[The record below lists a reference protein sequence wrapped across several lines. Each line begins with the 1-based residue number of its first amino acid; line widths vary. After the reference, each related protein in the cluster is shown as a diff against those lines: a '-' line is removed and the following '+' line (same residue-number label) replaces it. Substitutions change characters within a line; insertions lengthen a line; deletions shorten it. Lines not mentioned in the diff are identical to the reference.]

1 MVLLKFELK
10 KEVFNFVCIV
20 RILFGFCIDILRDVF
35 IYRIIL
41 LDFKIVLK
49 DILIDGLDKYFNG
62 L

>member
-20 RILFGFCIDILRDVF
+20 RILFGFCIDILRDFF

-41 LDFKIVLK
+41 LDFKK
-49 DILIDGLDKYFNG
+49 RFRYILGNVYG
-62 L
+62 

>member
-41 LDFKIVLK
+41 LDFKERFR
-49 DILIDGLDKYFNG
+49 DILRIGYG
-62 L
+62 